1 MPSLDAARQRAF
13 ALEVVKTLRE
23 AGFETY
29 WAGGC
34 VRDQLLDITPKD
46 YDVATMATPEE
57 VRTLFGKKRTLA
69 IGQSFGVITI
79 LGPKCAGMIEVAT
92 FRSDGEYSDG
102 RRPDSV
108 HFCSAEEDAKRRDF
122 TINGLFYC
130 PVEERV
136 IDFVGGREDM
146 ERKVVR
152 AIGDPDA
159 RFGEDKLRMLRAVRF
174 AATFGFVIDKETLTT
189 IRRRHEEVTVVS
201 AERIATELRR
211 MLSHETRRAAV
222 SLLRDSRLG
231 GAVMPEV
238 FAESKACSAEFE
250 NALKMLGYLHDASFS
265 LALATLLYGFVDESA
280 VELLGRRLKLSNDE
294 IARVSWLLSYAESLD
309 DAPRQPWSGIQPILI
324 HPGIEDLLE
333 LGRVRM
339 QLEGRSAEALAFC
352 REKLLLPPDVLN
364 PPPLIDGQDLIAEGI
379 APGPIF
385 AVLLQRTRDA
395 QLDGEIRTREEAMAA
410 VSRWRC
416 GQGDS

>member
-57 VRTLFGKKRTLA
+57 VRALFGKKRTLA

-250 NALKMLGYLHDASFS
+250 NALKMLGYLGDASFS

-385 AVLLQRTRDA
+385 AVLLQKTRDA
-395 QLDGEIRTREEAMAA
+395 QLDGEIWTREEAMAA
-410 VSRWRC
+410 ISRWRR
-416 GQGDS
+416 G